1 MNFILV
7 VYFKKERSWGMVLA
21 RMMDTYL
28 TYLPTYLPSSDGE
41 VDSGQ
46 NVTSADLKLPLLTN
60 SIHTILPTL
69 PY

>member
-1 MNFILV
+1 MGHG
-7 VYFKKERSWGMVLA
+7 SGTH
-21 RMMDTYL
+21 DGYL
-28 TYLPTYLPSSDGE
+28 PYLPTYLPTYLPSSDGE

>member
-28 TYLPTYLPSSDGE
+28 TYLPTYL
-41 VDSGQ
+41 
-46 NVTSADLKLPLLTN
+46 LTY
-60 SIHTILPTL
+60 HLPT
-69 PY
+69 PTTHFTAEA